1 MLRHLR
7 EARGHGSHSLAALQ
21 MGSAIP
27 REELLAAK
35 AKGNMSVQYK
45 KRKIDPKTESWA
57 RIRTRTLVR
66 SYVRHT
72 GMGAVTNS
80 RSEGVANI
88 TLPEVNIYSSSITKQ
103 RTGSTESDTWGR
115 RMRLTV
121 RSPKATSGVQNIIPS
136 VRRKCRLQ

>member
-45 KRKIDPKTESWA
+45 KRKIDRKPRAGLGYVLVHSYG
-57 RIRTRTLVR
+57 RMYDTR
-66 SYVRHT
+66 
-72 GMGAVTNS
+72 A
-80 RSEGVANI
+80 
-88 TLPEVNIYSSSITKQ
+88 
-103 RTGSTESDTWGR
+103 WGR
-115 RMRLTV
+115 
-121 RSPKATSGVQNIIPS
+121 
-136 VRRKCRLQ
+136 